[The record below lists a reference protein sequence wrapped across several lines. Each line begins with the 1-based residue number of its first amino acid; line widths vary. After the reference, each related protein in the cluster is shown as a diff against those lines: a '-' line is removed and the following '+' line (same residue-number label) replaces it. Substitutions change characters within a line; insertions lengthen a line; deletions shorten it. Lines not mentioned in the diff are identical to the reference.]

1 VILNLKLQDK
11 IVVFNNLYKINS
23 LKTNFETGLSDL
35 ELINEVSDFDIPV
48 NDTDLARSVNTDFVT
63 ADITTITADTGT
75 LSI

>member
-1 VILNLKLQDK
+1 MQDK